1 MDDVSSIKFDYQ
13 ILRQPNKQSKNVF
26 EYAAFLCITY
36 ENKKFLT
43 IDDVCIV
50 DFIYKLS
57 QYNLNLNIYEFIPI
71 DSKDKVLIFKKIDSE
86 KIEIT
91 SDWTNNIIV
100 VKQDEL
106 LCSIKLL
113 KLKFEK
119 DTKVNI
125 NKYYE

>member
-13 ILRQPNKQSKNVF
+13 LLRQPNKQSKNVF